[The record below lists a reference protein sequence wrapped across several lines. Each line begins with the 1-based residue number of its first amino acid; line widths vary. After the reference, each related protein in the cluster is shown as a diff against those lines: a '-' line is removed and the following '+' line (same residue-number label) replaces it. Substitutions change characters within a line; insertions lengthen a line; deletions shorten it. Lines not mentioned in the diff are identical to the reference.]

1 MKSEA
6 MFRFELAETTPLP
19 IWLSQQAVAAA
30 PATAERERLLRED
43 DKEKNKKCHR
53 RVRTLALIV
62 TLVFTIALLVALIML
77 VVQAMTT
84 VTSAKDN
91 VGAKVA
97 LLWNATQAMT
107 SDTRMAINSLRGAS
121 RNAELFTVHSFE
133 HLNNAS
139 AHVHDLS
146 EFIERAAHDPLSMK
160 LVG

>member
-1 MKSEA
+1 
-6 MFRFELAETTPLP
+6 MFRFQLAHETPLP
-19 IWLSQQAVAAA
+19 QWLTAQAAVAA
-30 PATAERERLLRED
+30 PANPERERLLRED
-43 DKEKNKKCHR
+43 EKHRDKKCNR

-62 TLVFTIALLVALIML
+62 LIGFAIALLIVLIVL
-77 VVQAMTT
+77 VVQAITT
-84 VTSAKDN
+84 VSSAKAS
-91 VGAKVA
+91 VGAQVTTLMNHSQAIA
-97 LLWNATQAMT
+97 L
-107 SDTRMAINSLRGAS
+107 DTRTAINSLRGAS